1 MWAFAALLAASV
13 NPCDVP
19 RRELS
24 TSMNLS
30 YDAFDGRRGPYGW
43 RPLLDAG
50 CVDSVV
56 SLLSAYSI
64 ANDARLDQAQR
75 LEMQFHIGQA
85 LAMSG
90 REKEAIAYFS
100 KASAPDAPSEWRI
113 YVEATLAFLG
123 HDQDRLAVARSSY
136 ARVAPGSMRL
146 MIIDGMVACPR
157 ESYAKAVHCR
167 M

>member
-13 NPCDVP
+13 SSCDVP
-19 RRELS
+19 RREVS
-24 TSMNLS
+24 ASISLS
-30 YDAFDGRRGPYGW
+30 YEAFDGQQGPYGW
-43 RPLLDAG
+43 RRLLDAG

-64 ANDARLDQAQR
+64 ANDVRLEHAQR

-90 REKEAIAYFS
+90 REKESIPYFA
-100 KASAPDAPSEWRI
+100 KALAPDAAVEWRI
-113 YVEATLAFLG
+113 YVDATLAFLK
-123 HDQDRLAVARSSY
+123 HDQDRLAAARSAY
-136 ARVAPGSMRL
+136 AGVAPGSMRL
-146 MIIDGMVACPR
+146 MIIDGMLACPR